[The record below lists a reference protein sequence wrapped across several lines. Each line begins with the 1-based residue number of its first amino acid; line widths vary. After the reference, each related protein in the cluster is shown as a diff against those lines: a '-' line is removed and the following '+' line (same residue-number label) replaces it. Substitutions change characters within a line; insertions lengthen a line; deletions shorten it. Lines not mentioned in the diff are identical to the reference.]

1 MGVSWDNL
9 APISDTT
16 IISAATQEYTKK
28 PGIADVGGCVA
39 SRLKYSLVA
48 GIAAFILFFIFGG
61 GGTVGAGAG
70 EILEQ
75 NMNPISLVM
84 LIPVAVML
92 VVAVKTRNIYKAI
105 TAESSS
111 ERL

>member
-1 MGVSWDNL
+1 M
-9 APISDTT
+9 
-16 IISAATQEYTKK
+16 
-28 PGIADVGGCVA
+28 A

-48 GIAAFILFFIFGG
+48 GIARLFLLFIFGG

-111 ERL
+111 ERLWKSSSN